1 MRFRSG
7 KRPVA
12 DQNEDGSRPMSSLKE
27 LQDLIQE
34 KYGLDPTKLDPTAS
48 MRDSGVDSLA
58 LVEFVWAVEDRF
70 SISIPDDYTQIESL
84 SDLAAVVDKVRA
96 AQTA

>member
-1 MRFRSG
+1 
-7 KRPVA
+7 
-12 DQNEDGSRPMSSLKE
+12 MSSLKE

-34 KYGLDPTKLDPTAS
+34 KYGLDPSKLDPTAS

-58 LVEFVWAVEDRF
+58 LVEFIWAVEDHF

-84 SDLAAVVDKVRA
+84 SDLAALVDKVRA